1 MNLAHLKSAALWLL
15 GALAMAASLGL
26 AWQYSKRK
34 AEQARQARADADQ
47 SARVA
52 RELAEGE
59 KRYAERTN
67 RKIERGYFTDPDRD
81 DVDGM

>member
-1 MNLAHLKSAALWLL
+1 MIARLKAAGLWIVS
-15 GALAMAASLGL
+15 ALALIASAGL

-34 AEQARQARADADQ
+34 ADQARQAKADADQ
-47 SARVA
+47 SARLA

-59 KRYAERTN
+59 KRYADRTA
-67 RKIERGYFTDPDRD
+67 RKVGRGYFTDRDRD